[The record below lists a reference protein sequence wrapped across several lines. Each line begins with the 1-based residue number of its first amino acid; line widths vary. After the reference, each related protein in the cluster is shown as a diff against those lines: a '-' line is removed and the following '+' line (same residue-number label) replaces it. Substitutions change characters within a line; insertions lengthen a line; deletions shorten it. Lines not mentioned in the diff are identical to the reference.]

1 MTPPEVP
8 TRRRVT
14 RRLRAVAAPA
24 RRLGRWDR
32 GGAEVELAI
41 LGPLLLIVIFGA
53 VQVTTYFTARTVALS
68 AAQVGVDAER
78 RYDAR
83 PGVGMAQAN
92 AFLAQAGEWLI
103 NPDVDPPVR
112 TADEVSMT
120 VRGEAPSILFTWEI
134 QQTAHGTVE
143 RFTELP

>member
-1 MTPPEVP
+1 MA
-8 TRRRVT
+8 T
-14 RRLRAVAAPA
+14 RRLRRFVASA
-24 RRLGRWDR
+24 RRLGREDR

-53 VQVTTYFTARTVALS
+53 IQVTTYFTARTVALS

-78 RYDAR
+78 RYDAQ
-83 PGVGMAQAN
+83 PGVGREQAQ

-103 NPDVDPPVR
+103 NPRVGNPVR

-120 VRGEAPSILFTWEI
+120 VQGEAPSILFTWEI
-134 QQTAHGTVE
+134 EQTAHGTVE